1 MAELPRVK
9 VCGLTRSADVQV
21 ALDAGADALGFVH
34 HDPSPRSIE
43 PTTVAGLV
51 EGIPAGV
58 ATVAVLVD
66 ATPEVARGHLVVSGV
81 EWVQLCGSEDPE
93 LWRGFDAPILRRL
106 PVDATAEEEVARWSG
121 IATGFVLDHPSA
133 PGGTGLGV
141 DLELAARLSRMAPC
155 LLAGG
160 MAAENVAERI
170 RAVRPFGVDGSSRLE
185 TAPGT
190 KDSLRVE
197 AFVAAARETLGEIES

>member
-34 HDPSPRSIE
+34 HAPSPRNIE
-43 PTTVAGLV
+43 ATAVAGLI

-66 ATPEVARGHLVVSGV
+66 VTPEVARGHLVMTGL

-93 LWRGFDAPILRRL
+93 LWRGFNAPILRRL
-106 PVDATAEEEVARWSG
+106 PVDATAEDEVARWSG
-121 IATGFVLDHPSA
+121 IAAGFVLDHPSA

-141 DLELAARLSRMAPC
+141 DLEQAARLSRLVPC

-160 MAAENVAERI
+160 MAPENVAERI
-170 RAVRPFGVDGSSRLE
+170 REVRPFGVDGSSMLE
-185 TAPGT
+185 TAPGE

-197 AFVAAARETLGEIES
+197 AFVATARATLGGIES